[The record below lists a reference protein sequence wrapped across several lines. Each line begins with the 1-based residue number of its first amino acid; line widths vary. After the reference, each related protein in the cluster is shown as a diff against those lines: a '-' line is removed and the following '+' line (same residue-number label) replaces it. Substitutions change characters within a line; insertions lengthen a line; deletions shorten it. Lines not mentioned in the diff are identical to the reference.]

1 MARIARST
9 LPASGMY
16 HVTARG
22 VAQGDIF
29 LDDDDR
35 HRFVR
40 MLQRVA
46 RRSNWRCPAYTLMT
60 NHYHAIIDC
69 DLENLSTGMAALNGS
84 YAHQFNEKYTRVG
97 HLSRGDSSR
106 GSFGTK
112 STSHPRPNTFGTT
125 LFERG

>member
-29 LDDDDR
+29 LDDDR

-60 NHYHAIIDC
+60 SHYHAIIDC

-84 YAHQFNEKYTRVG
+84 YAHQFKEEYTRVG
-97 HLSRGDSSR
+97 HLFQGR
-106 GSFGTK
+106 
-112 STSHPRPNTFGTT
+112 
-125 LFERG
+125 FESWVVRDEEHLASAAADWPWNGRI

>member
-22 VAQGDIF
+22 VAQRDIF
-29 LDDDDR
+29 LDDDR

-46 RRSNWRCPAYTLMT
+46 RRSNWRCPAYT
-60 NHYHAIIDC
+60 
-69 DLENLSTGMAALNGS
+69 
-84 YAHQFNEKYTRVG
+84 
-97 HLSRGDSSR
+97 
-106 GSFGTK
+106 
-112 STSHPRPNTFGTT
+112 
-125 LFERG
+125 